1 MICLTSTSGFLP
13 SHHVFLSALRPIGV
27 PILGL
32 LLRMQIDFLIFP
44 VEVCAPSFVVLWGLL
59 QEDRGCSNGCQ
70 DLLDSQH
77 VIQ

>member
-1 MICLTSTSGFLP
+1 MICLTATSGFLP

-32 LLRMQIDFLIFP
+32 LLRMQIDFLIFS

-59 QEDRGCSNGCQ
+59 KEDRGCSNGCQ